1 MQSLCESS
9 AHNKSR
15 QRSPNQTNV
24 CPQNKISPK
33 QSSATSTIHGII
45 IFPKTNTLCPLVP
58 KRELLCIIIY
68 HVVGLYQLER
78 QVCSS
83 MILKKRPRQF
93 VAISFAS
100 SPQQRKISVS
110 MATKPI
116 VCHQSSGSIEEED
129 DCVSTNQLGVQR
141 GNLSLTET
149 LKMFAK

>member
-15 QRSPNQTNV
+15 QRSPNQKNF

-58 KRELLCIIIY
+58 KRELPCIIIY

-83 MILKKRPRQF
+83 MILKKVPDNMFQYLLHPPLNKEKS
-93 VAISFAS
+93 SFLW
-100 SPQQRKISVS
+100 QQ
-110 MATKPI
+110 
-116 VCHQSSGSIEEED
+116 
-129 DCVSTNQLGVQR
+129 
-141 GNLSLTET
+141 NLSSATTAAAALRRKTTVCQPTNFECSVAT
-149 LKMFAK
+149 